1 MSVTEWIS
9 VEKELPPEQI
19 PVETKIDDENG
30 ERNNC
35 ILMRYKNFWMY
46 PENMMYVY
54 YTPTHWRLCN
64 DVDLSET
71 VKVFRTSIS
80 AAIEA
85 IAKFAN
91 HCKQALDAGEY
102 DEQILNYISQEGEN
116 NGRKRKN

>member
-1 MSVTEWIS
+1 MSETEWIS
-9 VEKELPPEQI
+9 VKEMLPPEHI

-35 ILMRYKNFWMY
+35 ILMRYKSFWMY
-46 PENMMYVY
+46 PENMVHVY
-54 YTPTHWRLCN
+54 YAPTHWRLCN

-71 VKVFRTSIS
+71 VNVFRKSIS

-85 IAKFAN
+85 IVKFAN

-102 DEQILNYISQEGEN
+102 DEQILNYISQEREN
-116 NGRKRKN
+116 K

>member
-9 VEKELPPEQI
+9 VEEMLPPEHI

-35 ILMRYKNFWMY
+35 ILMRYKNFWMF

-64 DVDLSET
+64 YVDLSET
-71 VKVFRTSIS
+71 VNVFRKSIH
-80 AAIEA
+80 AAIED
-85 IAKFAN
+85 IVKFAN

-102 DEQILNYISQEGEN
+102 DEQILNYISQEREN
-116 NGRKRKN
+116 K

>member
-9 VEKELPPEQI
+9 VEEMLPPEHI

-35 ILMRYKNFWMY
+35 ILMRYKNFWMF

-54 YTPTHWRLCN
+54 YTPTHWRLFN

-71 VKVFRTSIS
+71 VNVSRKSIS

-85 IAKFAN
+85 IVKFAN

-102 DEQILNYISQEGEN
+102 DEQILNYISQEREN
-116 NGRKRKN
+116 K

>member
-9 VEKELPPEQI
+9 VEEMLPPEHI

-35 ILMRYKNFWMY
+35 ILMRYKNFWMF

-71 VKVFRTSIS
+71 VNVFRTSIS

-85 IAKFAN
+85 IVKFAN

-102 DEQILNYISQEGEN
+102 DEQILNYISPEEEN
-116 NGRKRKN
+116 DGRS

>member
-1 MSVTEWIS
+1 MSETEWIS
-9 VEKELPPEQI
+9 VEEMLPPEHI

-35 ILMRYKNFWMY
+35 ILMRYKNFWMF

-71 VKVFRTSIS
+71 VNVFRKSIS

-85 IAKFAN
+85 IVKFAN

-102 DEQILNYISQEGEN
+102 DEQILNYIYARQN
-116 NGRKRKN
+116 KRNK